1 MPAGELYAHRMTG
14 LVVSALTSLDGYFQG
29 RDGDLS
35 VMPFEDAFNTHN
47 HGLLRMA
54 GALVYGST
62 WFIENWDFW
71 SAVAADQ
78 SANQR
83 EHDIAH
89 FVMTLPKLV
98 ISDSMVEDRDAPWA
112 NTTRII
118 PRSVAPAELIRVKQ
132 QSGGDLV
139 MFGSATTW
147 SPLLELGLVDELIV
161 LVGAALLGEGNK
173 LYCGPRAGL
182 RLVDASILP
191 GSELVRIR
199 YLAAA

>member
-1 MPAGELYAHRMTG
+1 MSG
-14 LVVSALTSLDGYFQG
+14 LVVSVLTSVDGYFQG

-47 HGLLRMA
+47 LGLLRTA
-54 GALVYGST
+54 GTLVYGST
-62 WFIENWDFW
+62 WFTENWDFW
-71 SAVAADQ
+71 SAVAADS
-78 SANQR
+78 SANER

-89 FVMTLPKLV
+89 LVMTLPKLV

-112 NTTRII
+112 HTTRII
-118 PRSVAPAELIRVKQ
+118 PRSAAPTELISLKKRG
-132 QSGGDLV
+132 GGDLV

-173 LYCGPRAGL
+173 LYFGPRAGL
-182 RLVDASILP
+182 HLVDASILA
-191 GSELVRIR
+191 GSELVKIR
-199 YLAAA
+199 YLATP